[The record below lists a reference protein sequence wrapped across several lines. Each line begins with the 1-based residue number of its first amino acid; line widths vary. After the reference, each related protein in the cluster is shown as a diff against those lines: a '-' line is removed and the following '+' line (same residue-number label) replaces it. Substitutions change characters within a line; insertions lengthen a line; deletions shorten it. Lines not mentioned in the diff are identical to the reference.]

1 MRWIVGSSDHG
12 CWLGTYEAPKRRRYE
27 DFVGPGMVAYDV
39 GAHVGYYTLLSST
52 LVGATGRV
60 VAFEPLPD
68 NIDFLKRHIGLN
80 GLENV
85 QLVEAAVAERDTSMT
100 FNVAP
105 SRSMGFLTDDGSLQ
119 VTVVSLDNCISQKKF
134 PIPQVIKIDVEGAE
148 ARVLKGATE
157 LITSHQPVVFLAT
170 HGEDAH
176 QESLALLRIWGYTFE
191 SLDGVSIDQS
201 REILALPPGLDHAA
215 AS

>member
-39 GAHVGYYTLLSST
+39 GAHVGYYTLLSSI
-52 LVGATGRV
+52 LVSATGRV

-80 GLENV
+80 RLENV
-85 QLVEAAVAERDTSMT
+85 QIVEAAVAERDTSMT
-100 FNVAP
+100 FSVAP
-105 SRSMGFLTDDGSLQ
+105 SRSMGFLTKDGTLQ
-119 VTVVSLDNCISQKKF
+119 VAVVSLDNCISQKSI

-148 ARVLKGATE
+148 ARVLEGATE
-157 LITSHQPVVFLAT
+157 LITSHLPVIFLAT

-176 QESLALLRIWGYTFE
+176 QESLALLRGWGYTFE
-191 SLDGVSIDQS
+191 SLDGVSINLS